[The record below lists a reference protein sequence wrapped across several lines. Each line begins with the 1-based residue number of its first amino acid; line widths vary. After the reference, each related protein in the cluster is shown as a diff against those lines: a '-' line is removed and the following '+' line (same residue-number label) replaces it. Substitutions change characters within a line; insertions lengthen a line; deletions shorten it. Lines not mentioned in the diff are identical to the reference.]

1 MITLHY
7 APGACSIAAHIVL
20 EEIGQPFEARPVSLR
35 KGQQYEPAYLAI
47 NPRGK
52 VPALS
57 TAEGIV
63 TENVAILTY
72 LADLAPEKGLLPR
85 DGFARAQALSWLGFL
100 TSELH
105 GSYGPLFAPQRF
117 IDGEEVQAAL
127 KEKARTRLAGNLADV
142 DGRLA
147 GRDWALGDFSV
158 VDAYLYPFFHWAK
171 TYMGFDMTPY
181 ANYSGHHARMQ
192 ARPSVQRVLAREQ
205 AGQALLDAA

>member
-20 EEIGQPFEARPVSLR
+20 EEIGLPFEARPVSLR
-35 KGQQYEPAYLAI
+35 KGQQYEPGYLAI

-52 VPALS
+52 VPALT
-57 TAEGIV
+57 TADGIV

-72 LADLAPEKGLLPR
+72 LADHAPEKGLLPR

-100 TSELH
+100 TSDLH

-117 IDGEEVQAAL
+117 VDGEEGQAAL
-127 KEKARTRLAGNLADV
+127 KEKARARLAANLADV

-171 TYMGFDMTPY
+171 TYMGFDMAPY
-181 ANYSGHHARMQ
+181 ANYSAHHAHMQ
-192 ARPSVQRVLAREQ
+192 ARASVQRVLAREE